1 MTPLWVLVARKAA
14 DTLVR
19 VLDSMFPMV
28 DPADQARLLA
38 AMEGRDQAPAPGVL
52 GEAHPGAGNGPG
64 SEAPSVA
71 DLPGLTTGDHA
82 ALFAISC
89 GLHLEPWQFDA
100 IASTYK
106 ETR

>member
-1 MTPLWVLVARKAA
+1 MTPLWVLFARKAA

-19 VLDSMFPMV
+19 VLDSLFPMV

-38 AMEGRDQAPAPGVL
+38 AMEGRDQAPAPGVR

-71 DLPGLTTGDHA
+71 DLPGLTTGDHV

-89 GLHLEPWQFDA
+89 GLHLDPRQFDL
-100 IASTYK
+100 IAETYK
-106 ETR
+106 ERL